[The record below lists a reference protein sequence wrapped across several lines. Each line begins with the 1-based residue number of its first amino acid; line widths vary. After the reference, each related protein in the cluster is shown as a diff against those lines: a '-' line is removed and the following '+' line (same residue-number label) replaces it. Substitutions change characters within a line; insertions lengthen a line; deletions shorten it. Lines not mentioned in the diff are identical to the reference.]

1 MNLRDYEEVFDVEIL
16 NTDIPKDLK
25 AFMEQWG
32 ISTKDEVPVITTGV
46 KKLGLKKIYM
56 GPSEIYLYFD
66 QISSQAANAGACNVG
81 FAYDLLKNQ
90 TKIPAEL
97 NKYILVFE
105 TTFVDKK
112 GLKSFLCLTY
122 LFSEKKWKFNFAVE
136 GFMTPSKRS
145 RFLCLVE

>member
-1 MNLRDYEEVFDVEIL
+1 MDLKEYEEVFDIEIL
-16 NTDIPKDLK
+16 NTEIPEDLK
-25 AFMEQWG
+25 AFMEKWE
-32 ISTKDEVPVITTGV
+32 ISTKDELPVIIPGT

-56 GPSEIYLYFD
+56 SSSEIYLYFE
-66 QISSQAANAGACNVG
+66 QISSQAVDAGACHAG

-112 GLKSFLCLTY
+112 GIKSFLCFTH
-122 LFSEKKWKFNFAVE
+122 LFSEKKWKFNFVPE
-136 GFMTPSKRS
+136 GFMTPPERS